1 MKCEYSTRVT
11 SQPYLKGVSRTHKD
25 CLGKVADVLKT
36 KQNKTKKTTTP
47 NQKAASNSGDQHL
60 VGFQHNWL

>member
-36 KQNKTKKTTTP
+36 KQNKTK
-47 NQKAASNSGDQHL
+47 QKKQQPQTKKQQAIL
-60 VGFQHNWL
+60 ETRGFQHDWL